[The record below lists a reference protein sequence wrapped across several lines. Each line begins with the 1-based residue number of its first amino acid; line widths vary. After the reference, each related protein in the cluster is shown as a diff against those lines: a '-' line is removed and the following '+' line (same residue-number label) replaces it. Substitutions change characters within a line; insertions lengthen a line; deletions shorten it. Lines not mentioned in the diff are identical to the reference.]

1 MRIKRVAIQGI
12 EASFHDVAA
21 RKYFGE
27 HMQIVACNSFRSSC
41 EKLLSDEAD
50 YCVMAIE
57 NSIAG
62 SILTNYN
69 IISDFRLRIIGE
81 LYMQIEL
88 HLMGLNGIRMEEME
102 QIHSHT
108 MAIRQCEDFLLQYPN
123 IKVLALNDT
132 AECARNVSEQKLKR
146 VGVIAG
152 EACAKRFNLSIITR
166 NIETHKKNYT
176 RFIIL
181 SAKSINVK
189 GANKAS
195 ISFQLDNSPRS
206 LQKVVDV
213 FGDHSINMTKI
224 QSVPIIGRP
233 SEYTFLMDLEWK
245 DFSKYER
252 AMAKVMKNTFHLS
265 LLGEYR
271 KGKFVTSKP

>member
-1 MRIKRVAIQGI
+1 MRIKKVAIQGI
-12 EASFHDVAA
+12 QASFHDVAA
-21 RKYFGE
+21 KKYFGE
-27 HMQIVACNSFRSSC
+27 AIKVIPCDSFRSSC
-41 EKLLSDEAD
+41 EALVHGEAD

-88 HLMGLNGIRMEEME
+88 HLMGLNGIRMKEIE

-108 MAIRQCEDFLLQYPN
+108 MAIRQCEDFLLQYPE
-123 IKVLALNDT
+123 IKVLALSDT
-132 AECARNVSEQKLKR
+132 AECARNVSEKKLHN

-152 EACAKRFNLSIITR
+152 EACADFYQLSIVAR
-166 NIETHKKNYT
+166 NIESHKKNYT
-176 RFIIL
+176 RFLIL
-181 SAKSINVK
+181 SDQNSAVK
-189 GANKAS
+189 KANKAS
-195 ISFQLDNSPRS
+195 ISFHLDNKPRS
-206 LQKVVDV
+206 LQRVVDA
-213 FGDHSINMTKI
+213 FGDHSVNLTKI

-245 DFSKYER
+245 NDSKYEK
-252 AMAKVMKNTFHLS
+252 AMAKVMKNTYSFS

-271 KGKFVTSKP
+271 KGKSVTSKP